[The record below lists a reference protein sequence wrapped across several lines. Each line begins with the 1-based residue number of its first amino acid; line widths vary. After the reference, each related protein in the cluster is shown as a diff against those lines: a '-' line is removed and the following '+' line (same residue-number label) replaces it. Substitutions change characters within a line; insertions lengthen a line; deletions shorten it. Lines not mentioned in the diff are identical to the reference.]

1 MWIYEKWEGPCVV
14 TIFEKKLILLLLVSF
29 VDKRNGNIF
38 CVVVTILELF
48 FFSSGASVLHFLC
61 GVIAVHGM
69 RSASENENWGEILFR
84 KDFSGS
90 FFCNNST
97 KSVRGTK

>member
-14 TIFEKKLILLLLVSF
+14 TIFEKKLILLLLISF
-29 VDKRNGNIF
+29 EDKRNGNSF
-38 CVVVTILELF
+38 CVATILDF
-48 FFSSGASVLHFLC
+48 FFCSSGASVLHFLC
-61 GVIAVHGM
+61 GVVAVHEM

-90 FFCNNST
+90 FFCNSST
-97 KSVRGTK
+97 KGVRGAK